1 MCGGLYFGQRFFT
14 NKSPAPLPVNNLDL
28 EQMTSRNEGLQF
40 GMHTTDLLPHAV
52 VQAQAKSFISGSMT
66 MALLSI
72 RAAASD
78 GFAPTDSHFLMDGA
92 FRFVSFD
99 SGL

>member
-1 MCGGLYFGQRFFT
+1 MRVCKL
-14 NKSPAPLPVNNLDL
+14 A
-28 EQMTSRNEGLQF
+28 
-40 GMHTTDLLPHAV
+40 MHTTELQPHAM

-72 RAAASD
+72 RAAASV